1 MGLANRKGGP
11 LFPRVVSS
19 REKIRHNCIFG
30 TCNQESQD
38 TEATA
43 FVFVVICR
51 LWVCLG
57 LHGEQGLGNRV
68 SESCFL
74 PWIQAGVWGWACP
87 ADRGQQVAAR
97 NPGPLAPSS
106 APGTACVGFC

>member
-1 MGLANRKGGP
+1 MLLLLLLFLPCLQLLPSLPACDGLSDQGGRSPVGLANRKGGP

-57 LHGEQGLGNRV
+57 LHGEQG
-68 SESCFL
+68 
-74 PWIQAGVWGWACP
+74 Q
-87 ADRGQQVAAR
+87 
-97 NPGPLAPSS
+97 
-106 APGTACVGFC
+106 

>member
-57 LHGEQGLGNRV
+57 LHGEQGQRVLLFPPLDPGWGLGLG
-68 SESCFL
+68 L
-74 PWIQAGVWGWACP
+74 PC
-87 ADRGQQVAAR
+87 
-97 NPGPLAPSS
+97 
-106 APGTACVGFC
+106 